1 MNYSNYMESKPINR
15 VLKYRDLARNV
26 RASLESL
33 LPGEIVE
40 VRGERKG
47 VICYLT
53 KELETITSRG
63 GNGKKQN
70 DDSWF

>member
-1 MNYSNYMESKPINR
+1 MESKPINR

-63 GNGKKQN
+63 GNREKQN